1 MASLIFAGPLWRFPR
16 RACGVELRL
25 LRLETKRGATIS
37 HTEQLRGKENKMA
50 SIQPGAK
57 SPFGEHLDD
66 GNTTVAITVEA
77 KRLTLTTGQVEEA
90 IWWLGQIRAV
100 MLPPEPLDVLPGNRV
115 PLTMATN
122 WRVAPFNLNDPC
134 DILLRTIQ
142 FGWVALRLV
151 PDSRHELVA
160 TLTGAHR
167 TADPSVQKH

>member
-1 MASLIFAGPLWRFPR
+1 
-16 RACGVELRL
+16 
-25 LRLETKRGATIS
+25 
-37 HTEQLRGKENKMA
+37 MA

-57 SPFGEHLDD
+57 SPFDEQLGD
-66 GNTTVAITVEA
+66 GNTTVAITVDA
-77 KRLTLTTGQVEEA
+77 KRLTLTTAQVEDA

-122 WRVAPFNLNDPC
+122 WRVGPFNLNDPC

-142 FGWVALRLV
+142 FGWVALHLV

-167 TADPSVQKH
+167 TADPSAQKH